1 MQTQTSLGLAQYD
14 FAGELLAEPGCDGRA
29 RLLAQRIAFLV
40 TSSAVI
46 VYLHRNGEWSAKA
59 VSGDVSLR
67 SGDSIADAVTL
78 AGLME
83 RRHPVVF
90 TGADLPREAYTH
102 LDVRRT
108 VVSLACIPLQIDQQL
123 VGAIECLTFERPLT
137 DEILETLRPVAGLS
151 AIALYSALNA
161 EHERNESLHSISRL
175 AQLYDIEKVF
185 NSTLDMDAIQPIITS
200 KLQEVLDVEAVN
212 LWLVAEEDR
221 LKLVSQA
228 GMDNSVTTG
237 VLLEPGAGIPNDVA
251 EDGEP
256 VLAGADDERVQAR
269 DEGHGAIHGIM
280 AAGVIADGVLLGVVE
295 AVNKRDGTPFDDDDL
310 FFLTNLCEATSGAL
324 NNASRFYAE
333 RKVEIL
339 QALVNV
345 SREITA
351 TLNLDRVLQTV
362 VNGPSAVIPNE
373 RTAIALEKRGRFQ
386 ISAISGEHEVNPG
399 DENVKRLSQILQWAA
414 DLNEEFYIRQV
425 ADEVDHPREETRAK
439 FQRYFEQS
447 GMRAFFCLPLTDDEG
462 RVGVLSLESGDPDFL
477 SSAHREMLR
486 VLAGQ
491 ATVALRNAQLYRE
504 VPFINVLEPVIQRKQ
519 KFMAM
524 PKNRRVFWTSAAVAI
539 LLILAIVPVPM
550 RVSGAAEV
558 GPVRRAMIEP
568 QFDGMVSQVYVHEGQ
583 FVHRGDVL
591 ADLADW
597 NDREALAGAK
607 AKYETALAQM
617 NRALAVSDGS
627 EAGTQRLQAE
637 YWNSEVQR
645 ARERLELVHL
655 RAPIDGWVTTP
666 HMENLVGRHLD
677 AGDPFAEV
685 EDNSH
690 ALVDV
695 AIDEADIPLLNS
707 GAKAAV
713 KLNGFPMRVFKGN
726 VAVLSPKSTVQG
738 QARYFYARVSTP
750 NPDGVMRPGMQGQCK
765 ISVGWRPVGYV
776 LFRRSLLWGYEKVWS
791 LMGW

>member
-1 MQTQTSLGLAQYD
+1 MEAQTSFSLAQYD
-14 FAGELLAEPGCDGRA
+14 FAAELLAEPGCDGRA
-29 RLLAQRIAFLV
+29 HLLAQRVAFLV
-40 TSSAVI
+40 PSSAIV
-46 VYLHRNGEWSAKA
+46 VYLHQNGEWRAA
-59 VSGDVSLR
+59 ATSGDVSLQA
-67 SGDSIADAVTL
+67 SDSTADAATL
-78 AGLME
+78 ARLFE
-83 RRHPVVF
+83 RRQPVVF
-90 TGADLPREAYTH
+90 TGADLPREAYAH
-102 LDVRRT
+102 LNVRRT
-108 VVSLACIPLQIDQQL
+108 VVSLACIPLQIEQQL
-123 VGAIECLTFERPLT
+123 VGAIECLTFEQPIT
-137 DEILETLRPVAGLS
+137 DDALETLRPVAGLS

-161 EHERNESLHSISRL
+161 ERERNESLHSISRL

-185 NSTLDMDAIQPIITS
+185 NSTLDIDAIQPIITS
-200 KLQEVLDVEAVN
+200 KLQEVLDVQAVN
-212 LWLVAEEDR
+212 LWLVAEDDK

-228 GMDNSVTTG
+228 GADASVEVG
-237 VLLEPGAGIPNDVA
+237 SLLEPGPGIPNDVA

-269 DEGHGAIHGIM
+269 DAARGKITGIM
-280 AAGVIADGVLLGVVE
+280 AAALLADGALLGVVE
-295 AVNKRDGTPFDDDDL
+295 AINKRDGRPFDEDDL

-339 QALVNV
+339 QTLVNV

-373 RTAIALEKRGRFQ
+373 RTAIALEKRGKFQ

-399 DENVKRLSQILQWAA
+399 DENVKRLSEILHWAS
-414 DLNEEFYIRQV
+414 DLNEELYIRQV
-425 ADEVDHPREETRAK
+425 GDEVNHPRAETRAK
-439 FQRYFEQS
+439 FQRYFENS

-462 RVGVLSLESGDPDFL
+462 RVGILSLESSDPEFL
-477 SSAHREMLR
+477 SPAHREMLR

-491 ATVALRNAQLYRE
+491 ATVALRNAQLYRD
-504 VPFINVLEPVIQRKQ
+504 VPFINVLEPVMQKKQ

-524 PKNRRVFWTSAAVAI
+524 PRNRRVFWTSAAVAV
-539 LLILAIVPVPM
+539 LVILAVVPVPM

-568 QFDGMVSQVYVHEGQ
+568 QFDGTVSRVYVHEGQ
-583 FVHRGDVL
+583 FVHRGDIL
-591 ADLADW
+591 GDLADW

-617 NRALAVSDGS
+617 NRALTASDGS
-627 EAGTQRLQAE
+627 EAGTQRLQAD

-685 EDNSH
+685 EDASH
-690 ALVDV
+690 AIVDV
-695 AIDEADIPLLNS
+695 AVDEGDLPLLNS
-707 GAKAAV
+707 GAKAVV
-713 KLNGFPMRVFKGN
+713 KLNGFPMRVFKGE
-726 VAVLSPKSTVQG
+726 VAVLSPKSTQQG
-738 QARYFYARVSTP
+738 QARYFYARVNTP
-750 NPDGVMRPGMQGQCK
+750 NPDGAMRPGMQGKCK

-776 LFRRSLLWGYEKVWS
+776 LFRRPSLWAYEKIWS